1 MAQTGAPPGT
11 GDVTIDVELTLNR
24 FGFKR
29 VAANKLQLG
38 PLRLSGWLDT
48 GKHFLSVEV
57 NWKR

>member
-1 MAQTGAPPGT
+1 M
-11 GDVTIDVELTLNR
+11 TIDVELTVNR

-38 PLRLSGWLDT
+38 PLRLSWWRDT
-48 GKHFLSVEV
+48 GKHSLSVEV